1 MLTTGE
7 NSNDNASDGS
17 RSRSSM
23 SSLARRAVAML
34 VQENI
39 TESVLRVIAPAP
51 CLLLRSAMALCREIE
66 TLGSAPSTS
75 STPLS
80 SARGGTET
88 EKEKERERGERERGE
103 KTETESAH
111 VQLGEGTRRPS
122 IAAYNLI
129 GRSDLAANL
138 QHQFLQQQQELQ
150 EDQHTPHMTTDGA
163 ASMHDVDGTLHLLH
177 TSKLRFSCEFFF
189 YFFLSQ

>member
-1 MLTTGE
+1 
-7 NSNDNASDGS
+7 
-17 RSRSSM
+17 M

-88 EKEKERERGERERGE
+88 ATASEKEREGGERERGE

-189 YFFLSQ
+189 YFFISQ